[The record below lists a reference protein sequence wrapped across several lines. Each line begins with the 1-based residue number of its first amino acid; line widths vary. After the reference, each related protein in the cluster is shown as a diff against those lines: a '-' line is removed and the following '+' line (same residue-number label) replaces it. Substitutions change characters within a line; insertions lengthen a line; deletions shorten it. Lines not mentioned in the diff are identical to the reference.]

1 MRKAYSAVLIF
12 LIIFMTVSAVKSLSK
27 TVINNTKMDTS
38 YTFTSEID
46 GEVWNCTGSDNQYWV
61 NGNSYFYTDKGPYI
75 LFKFTKPNDLM
86 ASKSENILII
96 VSVNNQNTGVYSG
109 DKIEVLFQGYQGGK
123 ELMYGHKFPALK
135 SDNLKVE
142 ITKYQDID
150 NGKAEISG
158 KINGKIL
165 RSLCPD
171 CKPDVMINGTF
182 DNTTATI
189 YTER

>member
-1 MRKAYSAVLIF
+1 MRKIYSAVLIF
-12 LIIFMTVSAVKSLSK
+12 LIIFMTFSVVKSYSK
-27 TVINNTKMDTS
+27 TAINDLNSDTS
-38 YTFTSEID
+38 YTFKSEID
-46 GEVWNCTGSDNQYWV
+46 GEVWNCTGSDNQHWV
-61 NGNSYFYTDKGPYI
+61 NGNRYLYADKGPFI

-86 ASKSENILII
+86 ISKSENILI
-96 VSVNNQNTGVYSG
+96 VVTVNNQNTGVYSG
-109 DKIEVLFQGYQGGK
+109 DKIEVLFQGYLGGK
-123 ELMYGHKFPALK
+123 EVMYGHKSPGLN
-135 SDNLKVE
+135 SNNLKVE
-142 ITKYQDID
+142 ITKYQDVG

-182 DNTTATI
+182 ENTVVTI